1 MNPCASIETLI
12 KDEARQLGFDAC
24 GFAAAEPVD
33 DDAVQR
39 YSQWIARGE
48 HSCMTWAER
57 YADIRRDP
65 QLLLPGAKSVICLAM
80 NYFPNRIR
88 PADAPQ
94 FAYYAYGRDYHEVL
108 RDRSRKL
115 AQFIQEQTGCL
126 SRVCVDSAPMRERYW
141 AQKSGIG
148 FVGLNNMI
156 ILPGKGSFFVL
167 CEVITELE
175 LTPDAPCT
183 LTCGECYACEQHCPG
198 QALHD
203 GVVDTRKCLSCQT
216 IENRDER
223 LPEWI
228 GQRIGNHVY
237 GCDECQLCC
246 PHNRHATPT
255 SIPEFQPTDEFLA
268 LDAQSILDMTQ
279 EQFSRIFSHSAV
291 KRVKLAGLQ
300 RNMRTILKN
309 KRSNL

>member
-1 MNPCASIETLI
+1 MNPGTSIETLI
-12 KDEARQLGFDAC
+12 KAEAQRLGFDAC
-24 GFAAAEPVD
+24 GFAQAELVD
-33 DDAVQR
+33 EDAVQR
-39 YSQWIARGE
+39 YSEWISSGE
-48 HSCMTWAER
+48 HSCMAWAER
-57 YADIRRDP
+57 HDDIRRDP
-65 QLLLPGAKSVICLAM
+65 HLLLPGARSVICLAM
-80 NYFPNRIR
+80 NYYPSRFQ

-108 RDRSRKL
+108 RDRGRQL
-115 AQFIQEQTGCL
+115 AQFILEKTGCA

-156 ILPGKGSFFVL
+156 ILPGKGSFYVL

-183 LTCGECYACEQHCPG
+183 ETCGECHACERHCPG

-203 GVVDTRKCLSCQT
+203 GMVDTRKCLSCQT
-216 IENRDER
+216 IENRDEQ

-228 GQRIGNHVY
+228 EQCIGNHVY

-246 PHNRHATPT
+246 PHNRHA
-255 SIPEFQPTDEFLA
+255 IGNHVPEFQPSDEFLQ
-268 LDAQSILDMTQ
+268 LDAQAILDMTQ
-279 EQFSRIFSHSAV
+279 EQFSRIFGHSAV
-291 KRVKLAGLQ
+291 KRVKLAGLK
-300 RNMRTILKN
+300 RNMRAVKARI
-309 KRSNL
+309 S